1 MSLDFVIAGTKF
13 AAPTSLHALV
23 HRQRLHEVLTT
34 GLQYPLT
41 LASAPAGY
49 GKTSLLSE
57 WFLTT
62 RAHRSCAWVS
72 LDASDDEVNRFWLCV
87 FLALQ
92 RCAPDLMTPLLSLL
106 QTQRMPPV
114 QDLLSL
120 LINRLLEE
128 PEARYVL
135 VIDDYHLMTAP
146 AIHQSLTSLIE
157 RLPPQLCLYL
167 STRIDPPL
175 PLHRLRARGQLLE
188 VRVHHLQ
195 CTPSEASAFL
205 QEVMGLAL
213 TNEEVEAITQ
223 RTEGWLVG
231 VQLIALS
238 LQGQARLSDVLTRA
252 SGTQRSILD
261 YFTEEVLRQQPERLQ
276 TFLLISSLLDQFCV
290 PLCDALWEEGQSQ
303 QMLEHLER
311 LHLFVVALDAQGTWY
326 RYHHLFAEALRRRL
340 HQSTSQEQIEALY
353 GKASAWYAEQGLP
366 HEAMHYAVRSR
377 DWHHVIAL
385 LGRFIR
391 DLQGRPGSIHMM
403 EQWIEQLPAD
413 LFSQDP
419 RLGLFAAWLWYSWG
433 DFRTAEGWLD
443 RTESALAQMPEGNTR
458 GQLFAETLAFRAVI
472 KGFYGNVQEIIAL
485 SEQAKQLLDDDNS
498 YVRALLHNAQ
508 ALAFLARGEA
518 SALWQ
523 ALQEAMAAYEQAGVM
538 VIASCLSCIA
548 SSYLLML
555 GQLKQAEQELALLAL
570 EPWEQP
576 LARGLLAASQAA
588 LLYEQNQLEQA
599 FDQAQ
604 QAVHLLEQAGSMLL
618 VDRAYVVLMQ
628 IFLARQQFDDASE
641 ILQRLLTLPTYRDN
655 RYAQT
660 WCLSGL
666 QVRLWLSMGKQ
677 DVAVQWRMRSQQHVP
692 LPSVFAQEREAVAGV
707 RVLLAE
713 RRSEEARHLLATWLP
728 RARLTERREQVL
740 EMCLLEALACQQMR
754 QEQQAL
760 QALEEALL
768 IGEPEGYLR
777 HFLDEGPHLVPLLKR
792 SLEQHRRPYVDR
804 LVEAFLQEEKSRH
817 EKSGPPSSAHQQAL
831 IDPLTSREQE
841 VLEWLSQGASNQEIA
856 QALVIAPNTVKRHVQ
871 AILAKLGVRNRTQA
885 VARAQQLDLLPQKAD

>member
-13 AAPTSLHALV
+13 AAPTSLHALIR
-23 HRQRLHEVLTT
+23 RQRLHEVLTM

-41 LASAPAGY
+41 LVSAPAGY

-62 RAHRSCAWVS
+62 QAHRSCAWVS

-87 FLALQ
+87 FLALHC
-92 RCAPDLMTPLLSLL
+92 CAPDLMTPLLSLL
-106 QTQRMPPV
+106 QTQHMPPV

-128 PEARYVL
+128 PEARHVL
-135 VIDDYHLMTAP
+135 VIDDYHLITAP
-146 AIHQSLTSLIE
+146 AIHQSLAFLIE

-167 STRIDPPL
+167 STRVDPPL

-188 VRVHHLQ
+188 VRAHHLQ

-261 YFTEEVLRQQPERLQ
+261 YFTEEVLMQQPERLQ

-385 LGRFIR
+385 LGRFLR
-391 DLQGRPGSIHMM
+391 DLQGRPGEIHMM

-413 LFSQDP
+413 LFAQDP

-433 DFRTAEGWLD
+433 DFRAAEGWLD
-443 RTESALAQMPEGNTR
+443 QTESALAQMPEGNTR
-458 GQLFAETLAFRAVI
+458 GQLFAETLAFRALI
-472 KGFYGNVQEIIAL
+472 QGSYGNVQESIAL
-485 SEQAKQLLDDDNS
+485 SEQAKQWLDDDNS
-498 YVRALLHNAQ
+498 YVRALVHDAQ
-508 ALAFLARGEA
+508 SLAFLARGEA
-518 SALWQ
+518 RAAWQ
-523 ALQEAMAAYEQAGVM
+523 ALQEAMAGYEQAGVM
-538 VIASCLSCIA
+538 VIASCVSVMA
-548 SSYLLML
+548 SSYLLMQ
-555 GQLKQAEQELALLAL
+555 GQVKQAEQALALLAL
-570 EPWEQP
+570 EHWEQP
-576 LARGLLAASQAA
+576 LARGYLAASQAV

-604 QAVHLLEQAGSMLL
+604 QALHQLAPAGAGL
-618 VDRAYVVLMQ
+618 VVDQAYVVLMQ
-628 IFLARQQFDDASE
+628 IFLARQQFDEAEDA
-641 ILQRLLTLPTYRDN
+641 LQRLLTLPAYRDN

-660 WCLSGL
+660 WRLCGL

-677 DVAVQWRMRSQQHVP
+677 DVAVQWWMHSQQQAP

-740 EMCLLEALACQQMR
+740 EMCLLEALAYQQMQ

-777 HFLDEGPHLVPLLKR
+777 HFLDEGQELVPLLKR
-792 SLEQHRRPYVDR
+792 SLEQQRRPYVDR
-804 LVEAFLQEEKSRH
+804 LLAAFLHEEKSG
-817 EKSGPPSSAHQQAL
+817 SPSSAHPQAL
-831 IDPLTSREQE
+831 IDPLTPREQE
-841 VLEWLSQGASNQEIA
+841 VLELLSQGASNQEIA
-856 QALVIAPNTVKRHVQ
+856 QVLVIAPNTVKRHVQ

-885 VARAQQLDLLPQKAD
+885 LARAQQLDLLPQKAD